1 MPDRHSPPTD
11 SWGTGAPRMRRA
23 DRHTAQ
29 PPPTDLTSR
38 CVALHRRQL
47 TDGPAST
54 RSPARAAVAGPGSC
68 PRKGLLAPLGRW
80 LGSCPRARGTPQS
93 HGGPI
98 TLHPR
103 QARGNSR
110 QGHVSGTSEPMR
122 HTPVRTAVGR
132 LAAISCAGTLS
143 PTGCG
148 RSCRRTTRRRSLPTR
163 RCVCMEWFVDG
174 VHSQPTRA
182 GRRARTSR
190 IASASPR
197 ESPARAGSRSVYRDN
212 HAPRELLRHGDVRV
226 WSTPLTPSTSRPP
239 WKPRRWRDVWIQRR
253 DGGSAVHESG
263 SHAHAVG
270 IPF

>member
-1 MPDRHSPPTD
+1 
-11 SWGTGAPRMRRA
+11 MRRA

-38 CVALHRRQL
+38 CVSLYRRQL

-54 RSPARAAVAGPGSC
+54 RSPTQPQHIRLHVRPWRESPASRPGSC

-132 LAAISCAGTLS
+132 LAAISCAGTPS

-148 RSCRRTTRRRSLPTR
+148 RSCRRRTRRRSLPTR

-190 IASASPR
+190 IA
-197 ESPARAGSRSVYRDN
+197 
-212 HAPRELLRHGDVRV
+212 
-226 WSTPLTPSTSRPP
+226 
-239 WKPRRWRDVWIQRR
+239 
-253 DGGSAVHESG
+253 
-263 SHAHAVG
+263 
-270 IPF
+270 

>member
-1 MPDRHSPPTD
+1 MGAGGEREEGGLRAEAAAARWAASRVKLPHGGGDPASSAPNDPTGTAHPRTAGVLAHHACGEPTGTRRSPRPPTSPRD
-11 SWGTGAPRMRRA
+11 VSHCTAASLRMGLRARDRLHVRPWRESPAPR
-23 DRHTAQ
+23 
-29 PPPTDLTSR
+29 
-38 CVALHRRQL
+38 
-47 TDGPAST
+47 
-54 RSPARAAVAGPGSC
+54 PGSC

-132 LAAISCAGTLS
+132 LAAISCAGTPS
-143 PTGCG
+143 PTGCC
-148 RSCRRTTRRRSLPTR
+148 RSCRRTTRRRSLRTR

-190 IASASPR
+190 IA
-197 ESPARAGSRSVYRDN
+197 
-212 HAPRELLRHGDVRV
+212 
-226 WSTPLTPSTSRPP
+226 
-239 WKPRRWRDVWIQRR
+239 
-253 DGGSAVHESG
+253 
-263 SHAHAVG
+263 
-270 IPF
+270 

>member
-1 MPDRHSPPTD
+1 MGLRARDRLHVRPWRESP
-11 SWGTGAPRMRRA
+11 APR
-23 DRHTAQ
+23 
-29 PPPTDLTSR
+29 
-38 CVALHRRQL
+38 
-47 TDGPAST
+47 PA
-54 RSPARAAVAGPGSC
+54 SC

-132 LAAISCAGTLS
+132 LAAISCAGTPS
-143 PTGCG
+143 PTGCC
-148 RSCRRTTRRRSLPTR
+148 RSCRRTTRRRSLRTR

-190 IASASPR
+190 IASAPENRPPR
-197 ESPARAGSRSVYRDN
+197 EGRDRST
-212 HAPRELLRHGDVRV
+212 ATTTRHGRC
-226 WSTPLTPSTSRPP
+226 
-239 WKPRRWRDVWIQRR
+239 
-253 DGGSAVHESG
+253 SG
-263 SHAHAVG
+263 TATCAYGAPH
-270 IPF
+270 